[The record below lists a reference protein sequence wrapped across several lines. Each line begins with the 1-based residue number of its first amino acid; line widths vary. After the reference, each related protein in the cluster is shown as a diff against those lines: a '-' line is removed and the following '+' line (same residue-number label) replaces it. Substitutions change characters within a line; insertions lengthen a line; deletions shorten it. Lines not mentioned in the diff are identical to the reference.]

1 MILTQVG
8 QLKIL
13 GKHNVSG
20 FFLTYLHLFISS
32 NDWKKEAGVG
42 ELISD

>member
-8 QLKIL
+8 QLKRL
-13 GKHNVSG
+13 GKHNASG
-20 FFLTYLHLFISS
+20 FLTYLHLVISS
-32 NDWKKEAGVG
+32 SDWKKEAGVG